1 MRTLDNQ
8 LRRSGLA
15 TVVFALLLMCTA
27 SGALAAIPSTADYR
41 NATQPLI
48 TGRVLMVSEHDMVVS
63 TEQGNE
69 IPLTLDTRTMVP
81 ADLAQDMMVRVEF
94 HFLDDGTRY
103 AKRVIPIRSGQRVTR
118 ELAYSRER
126 DDDEAEVRYA
136 AAYAMAEPHPSRVA
150 SVTNQPL
157 NRAITPTPSTD
168 EYHVATRAMVVGRVI
183 SVTDH
188 RIVIDTDQGQNVAL
202 EMDSRTLV
210 PTDLQSGIGVRVEY
224 RAIDNGDRL
233 ATRVVP
239 IRYDRMH
246 DGRFEE
252 DVTYPQD
259 DFDATPGVNASTAA
273 YYGDGEGEDAYVA
286 QASGADTDNDG
297 DADDANPGSLPQTSS
312 GEPLLVL
319 LGLLAVGSGAAL
331 LLRRTSQVG

>member
-8 LRRSGLA
+8 IRRSGLA
-15 TVVFALLLMCTA
+15 PVVFAVLLMCTA

-69 IPLTLDTRTMVP
+69 IPLTLDSRTMVP

-157 NRAITPTPSTD
+157 NRAITPIPSTD
-168 EYHVATRAMVVGRVI
+168 EYQVATQAMVVGRVI

-188 RIVIDTDQGQNVAL
+188 RIVVDTDQGQRVAL

-233 ATRVVP
+233 ATRIVP

-252 DVTYPQD
+252 EITSPEE
-259 DFDATPGVNASTAA
+259 DFDATPGVNASTAD
-273 YYGDGEGEDAYVA
+273 YHGEGEDAYVA
-286 QASGADTDNDG
+286 QATDADHDG
-297 DADDANPGSLPQTSS
+297 DADDANPGSLPKTSS
-312 GEPLLVL
+312 GEPLLIL

-331 LLRRTSQVG
+331 LLRRASQVG